1 MFCLTEMPESSPM
14 DDSLNDITD
23 VAPCRKRRHRHLQQL
38 ETQAKRAAL
47 DQRQRSRY
55 HHSHPKIYTYPPSN
69 YTFYCGR
76 SARYAPK
83 LLEAC
88 YLTLHM
94 IPINPC
100 DCCNKNVSD
109 NSGCLT
115 LWCPLSLHACSQSG
129 RQKRVSQNPL
139 PLYGNHWSF
148 ASTLYFSSGG
158 PPGCFSLQDFLLIN
172 RKMCIISSPPLPVP
186 QWLPQL
192 YNKNPMNGLDLN

>member
-55 HHSHPKIYTYPPSN
+55 HHSHPQIYTHPPSN
-69 YTFYCGR
+69 YMFYCGQ
-76 SARYAPK
+76 SARNAPK

-100 DCCNKNVSD
+100 DCCNKIVSD

-115 LWCPLSLHACSQSG
+115 LWCPLHATLDVAFSPRLQPVEHTKAGFPEPSSIV
-129 RQKRVSQNPL
+129 RK
-139 PLYGNHWSF
+139 HWSF

-158 PPGCFSLQDFLLIN
+158 PPGCFSFQDFLLIN
-172 RKMCIISSPPLPVP
+172 RKMCIISSPTLPVP
-186 QWLPQL
+186 QWLP
-192 YNKNPMNGLDLN
+192 